1 MIIPLALNFHIL
13 YLPNLTQ
20 QAGRHLG
27 SNIYHVPVEG
37 KEGVG
42 EGKGVWFSKRLI
54 WGRGGRG
61 QFWKCKK
68 REGVEI
74 VRYKTYM

>member
-1 MIIPLALNFHIL
+1 MLAHVIIIPLALNFHIL

-20 QAGRHLG
+20 HAGRHLG

-42 EGKGVWFSKRLI
+42 EGKGV
-54 WGRGGRG
+54 
-61 QFWKCKK
+61 
-68 REGVEI
+68 
-74 VRYKTYM
+74 

>member
-1 MIIPLALNFHIL
+1 MFIPLALNFHIL
-13 YLPNLTQ
+13 YLPNLMQ
-20 QAGRHLG
+20 HAGRHLG

-54 WGRGGRG
+54 WWRGGAGVNFENAKNERG
-61 QFWKCKK
+61 LKL
-68 REGVEI
+68 
-74 VRYKTYM
+74 

>member
-20 QAGRHLG
+20 HAGRHLG

-42 EGKGVWFSKRLI
+42 EGKGVWFSKMLI
-54 WGRGGRG
+54 WEGGSILKI
-61 QFWKCKK
+61 QKK
-68 REGVEI
+68 RGDEII
-74 VRYKTYM
+74 VRYRT